1 MSRNPQNLKTVLLA
15 ENILEMPSNVIN
27 TSCYNVMDYKYRCYR
42 DRDEFNN
49 PYGSFLTKNLEF
61 TVKASTLN
69 GSMPFYRLMDENSSH
84 PFSIIFDPV
93 FNAYGRMTSFKD
105 GIVLHGY
112 VVDVLESCENED
124 ANGDEQLEIK
134 ITIALNKI
142 SYLGMENMHELNIT
156 ND

>member
-27 TSCYNVMDYKYRCYR
+27 TSCYKVMDYKYRCYR

-142 SYLGMENMHELNIT
+142 SYLGMETMHELNIT

>member
-1 MSRNPQNLKTVLLA
+1 MNRNPQNLKTVLLA
-15 ENILEMPSNVIN
+15 ENILEIPSNVIN
-27 TSCYNVMDYKYRCYR
+27 TSCYNVMDYKYCCYR

-61 TVKASTLN
+61 TVKASMLN
-69 GSMPFYRLMDENSSH
+69 GGMPFYRLMDENCSH

>member
-1 MSRNPQNLKTVLLA
+1 MNRNPQNLKTVLLA

-27 TSCYNVMDYKYRCYR
+27 TSCYNVMDYKYCCYR

-61 TVKASTLN
+61 TVKASMLN

-93 FNAYGRMTSFKD
+93 FNAYGRMTNFKD

-142 SYLGMENMHELNIT
+142 SYLGMETMHELNIT